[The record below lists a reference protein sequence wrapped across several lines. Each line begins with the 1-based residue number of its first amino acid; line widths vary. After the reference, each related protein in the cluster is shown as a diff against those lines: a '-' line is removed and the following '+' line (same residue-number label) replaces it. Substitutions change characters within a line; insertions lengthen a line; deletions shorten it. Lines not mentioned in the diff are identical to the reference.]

1 MDSPTFEDV
10 VRAVHN
16 KAVEFDQLIC
26 RAKKLNDDL
35 VVTAEKALKGIADLV
50 KTCVGATLPTKK
62 NCSVCYTRERT
73 TCLVPCGHIFC
84 ESCAERAKRSRCFIC
99 RQRIEDSMRV
109 FP

>member
-50 KTCVGATLPTKK
+50 KTCTPSTKK
-62 NCSVCYTRERT
+62 NCSVCYTRERN

-99 RQRIEDSMRV
+99 RTRIEDSMRV

>member
-50 KTCVGATLPTKK
+50 KTCAPSTKK
-62 NCSVCYTRERT
+62 NCSVCYTRERN

>member
-10 VRAVHN
+10 VRTVHN

-50 KTCVGATLPTKK
+50 KTCAPSTKK

-73 TCLVPCGHIFC
+73 HALIPCGHGGIC
-84 ESCAERAKRSRCFIC
+84 LLCANRVVRRARCHSCRGAVESAV
-99 RQRIEDSMRV
+99 RV
-109 FP
+109 YM

>member
-26 RAKKLNDDL
+26 RAKKLNDNL

-50 KTCVGATLPTKK
+50 KTCVPSTKK
-62 NCSVCYTRERT
+62 NCPVCYTRERT